1 MRVEENKA
9 VEAPQKK
16 LLKELMNLEALS
28 DYCLVGG
35 TNLAFRY
42 EHRISV
48 DLDIFRYNP
57 NANIDENRLLVNEIK
72 KTFPI
77 TEVLNISRLGSFL
90 YINNI
95 KVDIVEYPIPFFNT
109 EVVEGIRLASK
120 RDIAAMKINAI
131 TNRGTRKD
139 FYDLYELLKE
149 FNLREIIN
157 SYQQKYNVENLGIV
171 LRSLIYFLDAD
182 NDNERN
188 NKIIS
193 LRGEK
198 WEDIK
203 REIEDKYNDLFMN
216 R

>member
-9 VEAPQKK
+9 VE
-16 LLKELMNLEALS
+16 S
-28 DYCLVGG
+28 
-35 TNLAFRY
+35 
-42 EHRISV
+42 
-48 DLDIFRYNP
+48 
-57 NANIDENRLLVNEIK
+57 
-72 KTFPI
+72 
-77 TEVLNISRLGSFL
+77 
-90 YINNI
+90 
-95 KVDIVEYPIPFFNT
+95 
-109 EVVEGIRLASK
+109 IRLASK

-216 R
+216 S